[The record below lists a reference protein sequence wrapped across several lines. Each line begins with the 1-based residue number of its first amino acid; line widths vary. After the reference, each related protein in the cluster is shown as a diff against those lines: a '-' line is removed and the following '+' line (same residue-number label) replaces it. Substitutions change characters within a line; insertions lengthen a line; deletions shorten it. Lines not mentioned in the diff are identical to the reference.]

1 MNMYGN
7 SVALAAII
15 MSMLIPIV
23 GIIFGC
29 LVAIRQK
36 KSDAELRRTLIEN
49 HTDLET
55 TQAILAER
63 DKKSDKYSSLR
74 GALVLI
80 GVGLGALA
88 DYLLDINGLFFW
100 FVIAFGV
107 GLGLL
112 ASFFIEQNL
121 RDKEAKKE

>member
-1 MNMYGN
+1 MQE
-7 SVALAAII
+7 SPIALAAVI
-15 MSMLIPIV
+15 MSMLIPIC

-36 KSDAELRRTLIEN
+36 KSDAEIRRTLIEN
-49 HTDLET
+49 HTDVET
-55 TQAILAER
+55 TKAILAER
-63 DKKSDKYSSLR
+63 EKKSDKYSSLR

-107 GLGLL
+107 GVGLL
-112 ASFFIEQNL
+112 VSFFIEQNL
-121 RDKEAKKE
+121 RKKESEKE

>member
-1 MNMYGN
+1 MQES
-7 SVALAAII
+7 SVALAAVI
-15 MSMLIPIV
+15 MSMLIPIC

-29 LVAIRQK
+29 MVAIRQK

-88 DYLLDINGLFFW
+88 DYLLDISGLYFW
-100 FVIAFGV
+100 LVIAFGV

>member
-1 MNMYGN
+1 MYGN

-29 LVAIRQK
+29 MVAIRQK

-63 DKKSDKYSSLR
+63 EKKSDKYSSLR

-88 DYLLDINGLFFW
+88 DYLLDISVSGLYFW
-100 FVIAFGV
+100 LVIAFGV

-121 RDKEAKKE
+121 RKKESDKE

>member
-1 MNMYGN
+1 MSGN
-7 SVALAAII
+7 SVALAAVI
-15 MSMLIPIV
+15 MSMLIPIF
-23 GIIFGC
+23 GIVFGC

-36 KSDAELRRTLIEN
+36 KSEAELRRTLIEN

-63 DKKSDKYSSLR
+63 EKKSDKYASLR
-74 GALVLI
+74 GAFVLI

-88 DYLLDINGLFFW
+88 DYLLDIKGLYFW

-107 GLGLL
+107 GIGLL
-112 ASFFIEQNL
+112 VSFIVEHKLQ
-121 RDKEAKKE
+121 KEGPKEE

>member
-1 MNMYGN
+1 
-7 SVALAAII
+7 

-49 HTDLET
+49 HTDVET
-55 TQAILAER
+55 TKTILAER
-63 DKKSDKYSSLR
+63 EKKSDKYASLR

-107 GLGLL
+107 GVGLL
-112 ASFFIEQNL
+112 VSFFIEQNL
-121 RDKEAKKE
+121 RKKESEKE

>member
-1 MNMYGN
+1 MYGN

-29 LVAIRQK
+29 MVAIRQK

-63 DKKSDKYSSLR
+63 EKKSDKYSSLR

-88 DYLLDINGLFFW
+88 DYLLDINGLYFW
-100 FVIAFGV
+100 LVIAFGV

-112 ASFFIEQNL
+112 ASFVIEQNL

>member
-29 LVAIRQK
+29 MVAIRQK

-63 DKKSDKYSSLR
+63 EKKSDKYSSLR

-88 DYLLDINGLFFW
+88 DYLLDINGLYFW
-100 FVIAFGV
+100 LVIAFGV

-121 RDKEAKKE
+121 RKKESDKE

>member
-1 MNMYGN
+1 MQE
-7 SVALAAII
+7 SPVALAAVI

-63 DKKSDKYSSLR
+63 EKKSDKYASLR
-74 GALVLI
+74 GAFVLI

-107 GLGLL
+107 GVGLL
-112 ASFFIEQNL
+112 VSFFIEQNL
-121 RDKEAKKE
+121 RKKESEKE

>member
-1 MNMYGN
+1 MYGN

-29 LVAIRQK
+29 MVAIRQK

-88 DYLLDINGLFFW
+88 DYLFDINGLFFW

-121 RDKEAKKE
+121 RKKESDKE

>member
-1 MNMYGN
+1 MYGN

-29 LVAIRQK
+29 MVAIRQK

-63 DKKSDKYSSLR
+63 EKKSDKYSSLR

-88 DYLLDINGLFFW
+88 DYLLDINGLYFW
-100 FVIAFGV
+100 LVIAFGV

-121 RDKEAKKE
+121 RKKESDKE

>member
-1 MNMYGN
+1 MQE
-7 SVALAAII
+7 SPVALAAVI
-15 MSMLIPIV
+15 MSMLIPIC

>member
-29 LVAIRQK
+29 MVAIRQK

>member
-29 LVAIRQK
+29 MVAIRQK

-63 DKKSDKYSSLR
+63 EKKSDKYSSLR

-88 DYLLDINGLFFW
+88 DYLLDISGLYFW
-100 FVIAFGV
+100 LVIAFGV

-121 RDKEAKKE
+121 RKKESDKE

>member
-1 MNMYGN
+1 MQE
-7 SVALAAII
+7 SPVALAAVI
-15 MSMLIPIV
+15 MSMLIPIC

-36 KSDAELRRTLIEN
+36 KSDAEIRRTLIEN
-49 HTDLET
+49 HTDVET
-55 TQAILAER
+55 TKAILAER
-63 DKKSDKYSSLR
+63 EKKSDKYSSLR

-107 GLGLL
+107 GVGLL
-112 ASFFIEQNL
+112 VSFFIEQNL
-121 RDKEAKKE
+121 RKKESEKE

>member
-1 MNMYGN
+1 MSGN
-7 SVALAAII
+7 SVALAAVI
-15 MSMLIPIV
+15 MSMLIPIC

-36 KSDAELRRTLIEN
+36 KSDAEIRRTLIEN

-63 DKKSDKYSSLR
+63 EKKSDKYASLR
-74 GALVLI
+74 GAFVLI

>member
-1 MNMYGN
+1 MYGN

-29 LVAIRQK
+29 MVAIRQK

>member
-1 MNMYGN
+1 MQE
-7 SVALAAII
+7 SPVALAAVI

-36 KSDAELRRTLIEN
+36 KSEAELRRTLIEN

>member
-1 MNMYGN
+1 
-7 SVALAAII
+7 
-15 MSMLIPIV
+15 MSMLIPIC

-36 KSDAELRRTLIEN
+36 KSDAEIRRTLIEN

-63 DKKSDKYSSLR
+63 EKKSDKYASLR
-74 GALVLI
+74 GAFVLI

-107 GLGLL
+107 GVGLL
-112 ASFFIEQNL
+112 VSFFIEQNL
-121 RDKEAKKE
+121 RKKESEKE

>member
-1 MNMYGN
+1 MYGN

-29 LVAIRQK
+29 MVAIRQK
-36 KSDAELRRTLIEN
+36 KSEAELRRTLIEN

>member
-1 MNMYGN
+1 MQE
-7 SVALAAII
+7 SPVALAAVI

-107 GLGLL
+107 GVGLL
-112 ASFFIEQNL
+112 VSFFIEQNL
-121 RDKEAKKE
+121 RKKESEKE

>member
-1 MNMYGN
+1 MHE
-7 SVALAAII
+7 SPVALAAVI
-15 MSMLIPIV
+15 MSMLIPIC

-29 LVAIRQK
+29 MVAIRQK

-63 DKKSDKYSSLR
+63 EKKSDKYASLR
-74 GALVLI
+74 GAFVLI
-80 GVGLGALA
+80 GVGLGALT
-88 DYLLDINGLFFW
+88 DYLLDIHGLFFW

-107 GLGLL
+107 GVGLL
-112 ASFFIEQNL
+112 VSFFIEQNL
-121 RDKEAKKE
+121 RKKESDKE

>member
-1 MNMYGN
+1 MYGN

-29 LVAIRQK
+29 MVAIRQK

-63 DKKSDKYSSLR
+63 EKKSDKYSSLR

-121 RDKEAKKE
+121 RKKESDKE